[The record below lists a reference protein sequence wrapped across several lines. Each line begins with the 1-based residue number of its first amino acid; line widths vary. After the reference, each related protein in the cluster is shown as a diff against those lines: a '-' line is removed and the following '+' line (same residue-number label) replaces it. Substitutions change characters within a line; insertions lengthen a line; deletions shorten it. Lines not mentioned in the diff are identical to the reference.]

1 VACLGRERRE
11 PMIRYNDKEKI
22 RDLYDRTSPYYQS
35 LWGAHIHHGYWISG
49 EETKETAQNQ
59 LIEHVA
65 RAAGLAPGCRIL
77 DVGCGFGGS
86 SIYLAKKYGAEA
98 TGITISPIQVEMARK
113 AAAADGVNAN
123 FILMDAEEMKFEQT
137 FDVVW
142 SVESISHYLH
152 KGEFFG
158 LAARCLESGGTLAI
172 TDWFKKEGLKER
184 EYEKFIRPIEKGM
197 LVEMD
202 TMEDYAELLRSNSF
216 QVVHNEILNKN
227 CSKSWDLGLDIVK
240 NKALWQ
246 IAAEYGSE
254 VVNFLRA
261 FRAMRAGFAS
271 GNFIYGL
278 IVAKKM

>member
-1 VACLGRERRE
+1 
-11 PMIRYNDKEKI
+11 MTRYNDKQKI

-65 RAAGLAPGCRIL
+65 RAAGFGPGCKIL

-113 AAAADGVNAN
+113 AAATEGVSAK

-142 SVESISHYLH
+142 SVESISHYQQ
-152 KGEFFG
+152 KGRFFAS
-158 LAARCLESGGTLAI
+158 AAQCLNSGGTLAI
-172 TDWFKKEGLKER
+172 TDWFKKESLTKR
-184 EYEKFIRPIEKGM
+184 EYEKFIQPIEKGM

-202 TMEDYAELLRSNSF
+202 TMEDYMAILRSNGF
-216 QVVHNEILNKN
+216 QVTRQEILNKN
-227 CSKSWDLGLDIVK
+227 CAKSWDLGLDIVK
-240 NKALWQ
+240 SKTLWKV
-246 IAAEYGSE
+246 ATKYGSE
-254 VVNFLRA
+254 FVDFLRA
-261 FRAMRAGFAS
+261 FRAMRAGFSS
-271 GNFIYGL
+271 GNFVYGL
-278 IVAKKM
+278 LIAKRI

>member
-1 VACLGRERRE
+1 
-11 PMIRYNDKEKI
+11 MNRYTDKQRI

-65 RAAGLAPGCRIL
+65 RAAGLGPGRKIL

-113 AAAADGVNAN
+113 AAAAEGVSAK

-142 SVESISHYLH
+142 SVESISHYPQ
-152 KGEFFG
+152 KEKFF
-158 LAARCLESGGTLAI
+158 AAAAQCLESGGTLAI
-172 TDWFKKEGLKER
+172 TDWFKKEGLAES
-184 EYEKFIRPIEKGM
+184 EYEKFIQPIEKGM
-197 LVEMD
+197 LVELD
-202 TMEDYAELLRSNSF
+202 TMEDYAGLLRPNGF
-216 QVVHNEILNKN
+216 QVVHSEILNKN
-227 CSKSWDLGLDIVK
+227 CSKSWDLGLDILK

-246 IAAEYGSE
+246 IAAEYGAE
-254 VVNFLRA
+254 FLDFLRA
-261 FRAMRAGFAS
+261 FRSMRAGYAS

-278 IVAKKM
+278 IVAKRI

>member
-1 VACLGRERRE
+1 
-11 PMIRYNDKEKI
+11 MNRYNDKQKI
-22 RDLYDRTSPYYQS
+22 RDLYDRTSPHYQS

-65 RAAGLAPGCRIL
+65 RAAGLGLGCKIL

-113 AAAADGVNAN
+113 AAAAEGVSAK

-142 SVESISHYLH
+142 SVESISHYPQ
-152 KGEFFG
+152 KGKFFAS
-158 LAARCLESGGTLAI
+158 AAQCLESGGTLAL
-172 TDWFKKEGLKER
+172 TDWFKKERLTER
-184 EYEKFIRPIEKGM
+184 EHEKFIHPIEKGM
-197 LVEMD
+197 LVELD
-202 TMEDYAELLRSNSF
+202 TMQDYAELLRANSF
-216 QVVHNEILNKN
+216 QVTHNETLNKN
-227 CSKSWDLGLDIVK
+227 CSKSWDLGLDILK
-240 NKALWQ
+240 NRALWQ

-261 FRAMRAGFAS
+261 FRSMRAGYAS

-278 IVAKKM
+278 MVARKI

>member
-1 VACLGRERRE
+1 LPDWERRE
-11 PMIRYNDKEKI
+11 AMIRYNDKQKI

-65 RAAGLAPGCRIL
+65 RAAGLGPGCKIL

-113 AAAADGVNAN
+113 AAAADGVDAK
-123 FILMDAEEMKFEQT
+123 FILMDAEEMKFGET

-142 SVESISHYLH
+142 SVESISHYPR
-152 KGEFFG
+152 KGKFFAS
-158 LAARCLESGGTLAI
+158 AAQCLESGGTLAI
-172 TDWFKKEGLKER
+172 TDWFKKGRLTER
-184 EYEKFIRPIEKGM
+184 EYGKFIRPIEKGM
-197 LVEMD
+197 LVELD
-202 TMEDYAELLRSNSF
+202 TMEDYAELLRSNGF
-216 QVVHNEILNKN
+216 QVVHSEILNKN
-227 CSKSWDLGLDIVK
+227 CSKSWDLGLDILK
-240 NKALWQ
+240 NRALWQ

-254 VVNFLRA
+254 VINFLRA
-261 FRAMRAGFAS
+261 FRAMKAGFAS

-278 IVAKKM
+278 IVAKKI